1 MIAKYF
7 WDLKGD
13 ALKEVRRILRDPAH
27 PKFPQRMATLLTRCS
42 EPKELFSVIPRER
55 FVRAWPR
62 VRSDWIKRQ
71 RRSDARD
78 WWETLYE
85 QLVVG
90 EPRRPA
96 RAGTDPPA
104 FLRDL
109 GARLKEA
116 RIERG
121 LSQRQLALQ
130 AGLKQPD
137 ISRVEEGKKNLTL
150 FTLVRLCKVLRIRTL
165 EFPWGS

>member
-7 WDLKGD
+7 WDLRGE
-13 ALKEVRRILRDPAH
+13 ALKEVRRILRDPTH
-27 PKFPQRMATLLTRCS
+27 PKFPQRMTTLLTRCS
-42 EPKELFSVIPRER
+42 KPKELFSVVPRER

-62 VRSDWIKRQ
+62 IRSDWVKRQ

-85 QLVVG
+85 QLVTG
-90 EPRRPA
+90 EARRPA
-96 RAGTDPPA
+96 RVGGDPPG

-109 GARLKEA
+109 GVRLKEA
-116 RIERG
+116 RIEMG

-150 FTLVRLCKVLRIRTL
+150 FTLVRLCKVLGIRTL
-165 EFPWGS
+165 ELPHNS